1 MIPTRAQL
9 DAWADEELNGSDFE
23 PDRKWLRD
31 RLNVRMR
38 REYGSFI
45 TMLLSALLSALL
57 RKVIDAA
64 IERWKKRNEPKGYV

>member
-9 DAWADEELNGSDFE
+9 DAWADEELSGSDFE
-23 PDRKWLRD
+23 PDCKWLRD

-45 TMLLSALLSALL
+45 TMLLSAILSALL
-57 RKVIDAA
+57 GKVIDAA
-64 IERWKKRNEPKGYV
+64 IERWKKRNEPEGHE

>member
-9 DAWADEELNGSDFE
+9 DAWADEELSGSDFE
-23 PDRKWLRD
+23 PDKKWLRD

-45 TMLLSALLSALL
+45 TMLLSAILSALL
-57 RKVIDAA
+57 GKVIDAA
-64 IERWKKRNEPKGYV
+64 IERWKKRNEPEGHE

>member
-9 DAWADEELNGSDFE
+9 DAWADEELSGSDFE
-23 PDRKWLRD
+23 PDKKWLRD

-64 IERWKKRNEPKGYV
+64 IERWKRRNEPKGYV

>member
-1 MIPTRAQL
+1 
-9 DAWADEELNGSDFE
+9 
-23 PDRKWLRD
+23 
-31 RLNVRMR
+31 MR